1 LGVSSAVVPIA
12 SILDDE
18 SDLSYPFFQNRN
30 VRATFLQNF
39 TIAGGPNGLMNR
51 SEEVVQINVI
61 NCSDQGLNLSS
72 GDLNLSPRMMI
83 AGSIGRKLR
92 RGVSHDVGTN
102 DEAFTQERADS
113 YG

>member
-1 LGVSSAVVPIA
+1 LGVSSAVLPYSSVPDDNI
-12 SILDDE
+12 SPIISLIL
-18 SDLSYPFFQNRN
+18 NRN

-51 SEEVVQINVI
+51 SEEVVQISVL
-61 NCSDQGLNLSS
+61 NCSDQGLNLPS

-92 RGVSHDVGTN
+92 RGVSHDVTN
-102 DEAFTQERADS
+102 EDAFTPEQTDS